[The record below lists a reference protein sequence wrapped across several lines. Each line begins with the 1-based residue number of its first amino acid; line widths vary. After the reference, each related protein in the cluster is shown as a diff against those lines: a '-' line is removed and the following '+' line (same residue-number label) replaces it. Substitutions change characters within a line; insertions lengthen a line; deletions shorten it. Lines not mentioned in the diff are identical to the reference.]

1 MLLTNVRDLLKTN
14 LVKIITS
21 TGIDLYLIQDDRR
34 VLQTIIFPNFAH
46 RTEFSKVLFVGTAWY
61 TRGYRHFFEDGE
73 YWTLEIDPALSK
85 YGSKHHI
92 VDSFANVSDH
102 FQPGEFDLIVCNGV
116 FGSGLNAKPEVE
128 SAFKGSHYCLR
139 EGGIFVLGWNDI
151 PEKRPFTLAESE
163 SLRLFAPYVFPP
175 LNSSSFL
182 TANPNRHTFNFYI
195 K

>member
-1 MLLTNVRDLLKTN
+1 MLLTNIRDLLKTTV
-14 LVKIITS
+14 VKIITL
-21 TGIDLYLIQDDRR
+21 TGFDLYLVQDDRR
-34 VLQTIIFPNFAH
+34 VLQTIIFPYFAD
-46 RTEFSKVLFVGTAWY
+46 RAEFSKVLFIGTAWY
-61 TRGYRHFFEDGE
+61 TRGSRRFFEDGE

-102 FQPGEFDLIVCNGV
+102 FPAGEFDLIVCNGV
-116 FGSGLNAKPEVE
+116 FGSGLNAKPDVE
-128 SAFKGSHYCLR
+128 SAFQGSHYCLR
-139 EGGIFVLGWNDI
+139 DGGIFILGWNDI
-151 PEKRPFTLAESE
+151 PEKRPFGLEESE

-175 LNSSSFL
+175 LNAAGFL